1 MRVTEKN
8 NLKYFQFNIFPSD
21 RLVHGIFSRVG
32 GVSEDSFSSLNV
44 GGTTG
49 DSKIN
54 VIENRNRIFNVFNKN
69 YSSIY
74 DVWQVHSDKVVYA
87 NSSRKDG
94 ELHLK
99 ADAIVTDSKNIS
111 LFMQFADCVPILIY
125 DPKNNV
131 CGIAHAG
138 WQGTV
143 KRIVQKTIKFM
154 VSKFESDPNQILAG
168 IGPSIGP
175 DHYEV
180 GIDVVKQVQERL
192 GEFSKEIIVHH
203 NLKTYLNLW
212 LSNKLLLHQSGV
224 TQIEVA
230 EICTACN
237 LEDWFSYRMEGQKSG
252 RFGVI
257 LGLNN

>member
-1 MRVTEKN
+1 
-8 NLKYFQFNIFPSD
+8 
-21 RLVHGIFSRVG
+21 
-32 GVSEDSFSSLNV
+32 
-44 GGTTG
+44 
-49 DSKIN
+49 
-54 VIENRNRIFNVFNKN
+54 
-69 YSSIY
+69 
-74 DVWQVHSDKVVYA
+74 
-87 NSSRKDG
+87 
-94 ELHLK
+94 
-99 ADAIVTDSKNIS
+99 
-111 LFMQFADCVPILIY
+111 
-125 DPKNNV
+125 
-131 CGIAHAG
+131 
-138 WQGTV
+138 
-143 KRIVQKTIKFM
+143 M